1 MNAML
6 ALGKELPLS
15 GFNPAPVIAST
26 SEKKSAST
34 SSEGSFLQPDASA
47 TSAASTLSSASGAL
61 LSTLNEIFAGQQVT
75 PSAGTNNSSPI
86 TLSGGASAIAG
97 TANVESKKAMNAELN
112 MPALEILS
120 GYGVNTTA
128 QQKAPDMQILLG
140 SNNDFHDAL
149 KQVMH
154 VAELTQTSQSLTPM
168 RVEMEI
174 QTPPGAI
181 VNVYVSK
188 QNDQW
193 RAQLSTND
201 PQALAWVQDQM
212 SSLRQSNDLG
222 VSVRWLPPQ
231 LESGSI
237 ATSTSS
243 NGQDANLG
251 WDRGGQ
257 GQSNYQQPDERSQS
271 HSQEQTEDFAELTA
285 VGANPFLTSFAS
297 LGRAA

>member
-1 MNAML
+1 MN
-6 ALGKELPLS
+6 
-15 GFNPAPVIAST
+15 
-26 SEKKSAST
+26 
-34 SSEGSFLQPDASA
+34 
-47 TSAASTLSSASGAL
+47 
-61 LSTLNEIFAGQQVT
+61 
-75 PSAGTNNSSPI
+75 
-86 TLSGGASAIAG
+86 
-97 TANVESKKAMNAELN
+97 
-112 MPALEILS
+112 
-120 GYGVNTTA
+120 
-128 QQKAPDMQILLG
+128 ILLG
-140 SNNDFHDAL
+140 SNNDFQDAL

-212 SSLRQSNDLG
+212 SSLRHSSDLG

-231 LESGSI
+231 MESGTS

-243 NGQDANLG
+243 SNQDSNLD

-257 GQSNYQQPDERSQS
+257 NQSSYQQQDERSPS
-271 HSQEQTEDFAELTA
+271 GREEESEAFPELATIGASPFLSSLTA
-285 VGANPFLTSFAS
+285 

>member
-1 MNAML
+1 MNANLNL
-6 ALGKELPLS
+6 AG
-15 GFNPAPVIAST
+15 
-26 SEKKSAST
+26 
-34 SSEGSFLQPDASA
+34 
-47 TSAASTLSSASGAL
+47 
-61 LSTLNEIFAGQQVT
+61 
-75 PSAGTNNSSPI
+75 
-86 TLSGGASAIAG
+86 
-97 TANVESKKAMNAELN
+97 
-112 MPALEILS
+112 LEILS
-120 GYGVNTTA
+120 GYGVNTPA
-128 QQKAPDMQILLG
+128 QQNAPDMSILLS
-140 SNNDFHDAL
+140 SNNDFQDAL

-181 VNVYVSK
+181 VNVYVSR

-212 SSLRQSNDLG
+212 TSLRQSNDVG
-222 VSVRWLPPQ
+222 VNVRWLPPQ
-231 LESGSI
+231 MESGTA

-243 NGQDANLG
+243 SGQDSNLA

-257 GQSNYQQPDERSQS
+257 GQSSYQQPDERSQS
-271 HSQEQTEDFAELTA
+271 GRQKQAAELPELAGVGSNSFMTTFAE
-285 VGANPFLTSFAS
+285 

>member
-1 MNAML
+1 
-6 ALGKELPLS
+6 LGTTT
-15 GFNPAPVIAST
+15 VST
-26 SEKKSAST
+26 SNPEKKSAPA
-34 SSEGSFLQPDASA
+34 SSEGSFLQPDTSSA
-47 TSAASTLSSASGAL
+47 GMASTLSGTSGSL
-61 LSTLNEIFAGQQVT
+61 LSGINELSAGQQVT
-75 PSAGTNNSSPI
+75 PSSGTNNSSSI
-86 TLSGGASAIAG
+86 SLSAAASSLAG
-97 TANVESKKAMNAELN
+97 TANVENKKVMNAELN

-120 GYGVNTTA
+120 GYGVTTPA
-128 QQKAPDMQILLG
+128 QQNAPDMQILLG
-140 SNNDFHDAL
+140 SNHDFHDAL
-149 KQVMH
+149 QQVMH

-212 SSLRQSNDLG
+212 STLRQSNDLG

-231 LESGSI
+231 MESGSI
-237 ATSTSS
+237 TTPASS
-243 NGQDANLG
+243 GGQDANLA

-271 HSQEQTEDFAELTA
+271 QREEQTEAFPELAT
-285 VGANPFLTSFAS
+285 VGANPFLTSFAA